1 MATVERLG
9 FSGYVLTA
17 ARVAD
22 LIRKMGI
29 RIQARGSGVG
39 SVLHYALHT
48 SSVEPIANG
57 LLFERFL
64 SPERQYLPDID
75 LDVESARRHDI
86 YRAVFD
92 FFGADRVSLMSMT
105 NAYRG
110 RGAVRDAGLAM
121 GLSGDTID
129 AIPKQMW
136 RFNARDFRRALV
148 EKPELAELAADVR
161 RSEHLDL
168 LVDLTA
174 KLDRLPHHFSV
185 RPAGSSSPT
194 HRCRTAPGCRR
205 PGWGCPCPSST
216 NTTWTRW
223 A

>member
-168 LVDLTA
+168 LVD
-174 KLDRLPHHFSV
+174 
-185 RPAGSSSPT
+185 
-194 HRCRTAPGCRR
+194 RTAPGCRR

-216 NTTWTRW
+216 NTGACRARGSTSTGSRWKTRRPSN
-223 A
+223 